1 VADLAELYLVLK
13 AKADPLIKSINDL
26 KRELPKQMAE
36 AGKAGGD
43 ALEAEAK
50 NAGDDAGKALGSGL
64 KKGAK
69 KGMDD
74 ARKEVAD
81 ARGKLI
87 GEVSSVATSTGRS
100 LSLAI
105 TAPVALLARTAI
117 KDAMGAETALS
128 QLRGAAGATEEQM
141 KRASANTRVLVQD
154 LRDFGLTE
162 TQVTQAS
169 TELAKAGLTLD
180 QALKSTR
187 ASLVLASAGQLE
199 TAEAAQVTANALN
212 AFSLKAE
219 QAGRVVDIIAG
230 TASEA
235 SGGVKELTEAFKM
248 GSAVAA
254 QAGVDIRDFSAALGL
269 MANAGMMGSDAGTS
283 LKSSLLALIGPSK
296 EATKYME
303 TLGIQV
309 FTTEG
314 RMKSLP
320 EIVRQFEKGLTGLTQ
335 QQKLRALT
343 EIFGTDGIRAF
354 NILLKNGSAGLVEF
368 AQKVDKS
375 GKALGL
381 ANSMTGETQKAFNR
395 AKVEVSL
402 LSSQI
407 GQELLPTLSNL
418 LTDGVRAVRSF
429 RDSWDGLS
437 PELQKLALG
446 TLAFGATLGPLAIG
460 LGSVAGGVKSMIEL
474 SAAFVAAQ
482 AAKQTALS
490 GTTVAT
496 NATAAALIRTRLA
509 FLGLYALAA
518 VPIILTVKAVF
529 DYSNAASAALRST
542 ADRAAMPFNRGDLLS
557 GKIAAFRQKYGRAP
571 NKVENSALIKSLSQ
585 TALGR
590 RLIEQPISEKDAKE
604 ARVAERMALLK
615 QSEEDARLDKEARKR
630 LGILNTDGT
639 IPKATGSGGGG
650 GTKRDPISDL
660 ISAGQSS
667 LDRQESEKRIKAF
680 INAGNWTA
688 AAFEQAGG
696 KFTSQWGR
704 ITAAKRKIF
713 EKLGEGLKSEFV
725 AEQKQKAAA
734 AKQMEDDLL
743 REIREVNNPA
753 SMVDKLAREKFGKDF
768 TKLTDP
774 KNRSLIGQL
783 AGEYEKKESSEK
795 DAERSARLAREEE
808 ERMNRR
814 NRWILGRNDAV
825 KSMVA
830 SLDAQLRKERELS
843 TFEQM
848 VAEAK
853 EKGIRLNFFEIA
865 VLKER
870 ATQVDALKK
879 TEKEQA
885 ENEKAAQ
892 IRREQIRDAN
902 EQYADAL
909 EEIATQA
916 AELGRSGVLTEFR
929 LKRLAIT
936 FGYGATES
944 ERLATGMERAKRVM
958 REQLLLQDVKVWRDA
973 FERVADAI
981 VEPIRD
987 ALGELVTVDM
997 PGFFRSLNTLVGRA
1011 LTEFTNQIL
1020 QAQIRL
1026 QLNRA
1031 IDWGVGQLFGGQ
1043 LAGLTASGSGGTFMP
1058 PGVSLSPDGSQSMLT
1073 GFANGGG
1080 VGANSPIVVGERG
1093 PEIFVP
1099 SRSGNIVPNHRAGVG
1114 GQIVN
1119 ITVNVQ
1125 GSATRETA
1133 QQIAMEV
1140 ARAVESAR
1148 RSLA

>member
-1 VADLAELYLVLK
+1 MADLAELYLVLK

-26 KRELPKQMAE
+26 KRELPKKMAE
-36 AGKAGGD
+36 AGKAGGE

-50 NAGDDAGKALGSGL
+50 NAGDDAGKALGPGL

-74 ARKEVAD
+74 AQKEVAN
-81 ARGKLI
+81 ARQRFRGEALSIGQSVGQSLTLGVSVPVSLGLKKAFEAAVNRETLEKGMKAI
-87 GEVSSVATSTGRS
+87 MGSAKAATLELANLEKSARAPGLGFTQATKASMQLQSLGLSASEARKQIEAVANANALVGGSADNFGEVMRQLAQVQS
-100 LSLAI
+100 LGKV
-105 TAPVALLARTAI
+105 TAENINVIAERLPGFTTAI
-117 KDAMGAETALS
+117 KRAFGTANTEVIAKAMADGKLSMKQFIDGVVFELNRTKAEGDSMRNVLDNIADDMDKSLGKFGKAMFPDIAKGLKILSGELDKFSLRWKLMTDEQKIGAVRMLAFAA
-128 QLRGAAGATEEQM
+128 AAGPVILGLTKVAGGIKTLLDLHTSFVMAQLAKQKALEGT
-141 KRASANTRVLVQD
+141 AVAANTATGAVG
-154 LRDFGLTE
+154 GLAGAMTRAIAF
-162 TQVTQAS
+162 AS
-169 TELAKAGLTLD
+169 RFRIALGAIGMAGLAAKAGDDGFESSDSQEGVMRRRLRGMVESAYKKGGNK
-180 QALKSTR
+180 QALKTFEGIMGRGAWYRKLIMNPDYLAQNST
-187 ASLVLASAGQLE
+187 
-199 TAEAAQVTANALN
+199 LN
-212 AFSLKAE
+212 
-219 QAGRVVDIIAG
+219 
-230 TASEA
+230 
-235 SGGVKELTEAFKM
+235 M
-248 GSAVAA
+248 VAA
-254 QAGVDIRDFSAALGL
+254 
-269 MANAGMMGSDAGTS
+269 
-283 LKSSLLALIGPSK
+283 
-296 EATKYME
+296 E
-303 TLGIQV
+303 
-309 FTTEG
+309 
-314 RMKSLP
+314 
-320 EIVRQFEKGLTGLTQ
+320 
-335 QQKLRALT
+335 
-343 EIFGTDGIRAF
+343 
-354 NILLKNGSAGLVEF
+354 
-368 AQKVDKS
+368 
-375 GKALGL
+375 
-381 ANSMTGETQKAFNR
+381 
-395 AKVEVSL
+395 
-402 LSSQI
+402 
-407 GQELLPTLSNL
+407 
-418 LTDGVRAVRSF
+418 
-429 RDSWDGLS
+429 WD
-437 PELQKLALG
+437 
-446 TLAFGATLGPLAIG
+446 
-460 LGSVAGGVKSMIEL
+460 
-474 SAAFVAAQ
+474 
-482 AAKQTALS
+482 
-490 GTTVAT
+490 
-496 NATAAALIRTRLA
+496 
-509 FLGLYALAA
+509 
-518 VPIILTVKAVF
+518 
-529 DYSNAASAALRST
+529 
-542 ADRAAMPFNRGDLLS
+542 
-557 GKIAAFRQKYGRAP
+557 
-571 NKVENSALIKSLSQ
+571 
-585 TALGR
+585 
-590 RLIEQPISEKDAKE
+590 
-604 ARVAERMALLK
+604 AERSRK
-615 QSEEDARLDKEARKR
+615 KEKEESDKNNPFGVN
-630 LGILNTDGT
+630 LGGQGNTG
-639 IPKATGSGGGG
+639 KGGGS
-650 GTKRDPISDL
+650 GTKRDPIADL
-660 ISAGQSS
+660 INAGQSS

-680 INAGNWTA
+680 MDAGNWTA

-696 KFTSQWGR
+696 KFSSQWGR

-734 AKQMEDDLL
+734 AKQMEEDLL

-768 TKLTDP
+768 SKLTDP
-774 KNRSLIGQL
+774 KNRSLITQL

-808 ERMNRR
+808 DRMNRR

-825 KSMVA
+825 KSMVT

-843 TFEQM
+843 TFEQI

-865 VLKER
+865 VLKQR

-1043 LAGLTASGSGGTFMP
+1043 LAGLTASGSSGSFMP

-1099 SRSGNIVPNHRAGVG
+1099 SRAGNIVPNHRAGVG
-1114 GQIVN
+1114 GQVVN
-1119 ITVNVQ
+1119 ITVNIQ

-1148 RSLA
+1148 RSLG

>member
-36 AGKAGGD
+36 AGKAGGE

-74 ARKEVAD
+74 AQKEVAN
-81 ARGKLI
+81 ARQRFRGEALSIGQSVGQSLTLGVSVPVSLGLKKAFEAAVNRETLEKGMKAI
-87 GEVSSVATSTGRS
+87 MGSAKAATLELANLEKSARAPGLGFTQATKASMQLQSLGLSASEARKQIEAVANANALVGGSADNFGEVMRQLAQVQS
-100 LSLAI
+100 LGKV
-105 TAPVALLARTAI
+105 TAENINVIAERLPGFTTAI
-117 KDAMGAETALS
+117 KRAFGTSNTEVIAKAMADGKLSMKQFIDGVVFELNRTKAEGDSMRNVLDNIADDMDKSLGKFGKAMFPDIAKGLKILSGELEKFSLRWKAMTDDQKVGQVRLIAWTMAIGPAVLGLTRLASGMKAIVDLTVAFKAAQLAQQEALS
-128 QLRGAAGATEEQM
+128 KTAGAAVVTRGALDGLLGSVNVL
-141 KRASANTRVLVQD
+141 RASSLVPIV
-154 LRDFGLTE
+154 FTAVIGWNIGS
-162 TQVTQAS
+162 QV
-169 TELAKAGLTLD
+169 KGWMDD
-180 QALKSTR
+180 QAKG
-187 ASLVLASAGQLE
+187 AGFDNAGEMFNDPFGVLGE
-199 TAEAAQVTANALN
+199 
-212 AFSLKAE
+212 
-219 QAGRVVDIIAG
+219 G
-230 TASEA
+230 
-235 SGGVKELTEAFKM
+235 KM
-248 GSAVAA
+248 GRFSERQKVISDAA
-254 QAGVDIRDFSAALGL
+254 KPNPSFMERWNRGRSKGLIGSLLRQAGVQSSRSSTSQTKDKDETEEK
-269 MANAGMMGSDAGTS
+269 AN
-283 LKSSLLALIGPSK
+283 P
-296 EATKYME
+296 
-303 TLGIQV
+303 
-309 FTTEG
+309 
-314 RMKSLP
+314 
-320 EIVRQFEKGLTGLTQ
+320 
-335 QQKLRALT
+335 
-343 EIFGTDGIRAF
+343 FGV
-354 NILLKNGSAGLVEF
+354 N
-368 AQKVDKS
+368 
-375 GKALGL
+375 
-381 ANSMTGETQKAFNR
+381 
-395 AKVEVSL
+395 
-402 LSSQI
+402 
-407 GQELLPTLSNL
+407 
-418 LTDGVRAVRSF
+418 
-429 RDSWDGLS
+429 
-437 PELQKLALG
+437 
-446 TLAFGATLGPLAIG
+446 
-460 LGSVAGGVKSMIEL
+460 
-474 SAAFVAAQ
+474 
-482 AAKQTALS
+482 LS
-490 GTTVAT
+490 GQGNT
-496 NATAAALIRTRLA
+496 
-509 FLGLYALAA
+509 
-518 VPIILTVKAVF
+518 
-529 DYSNAASAALRST
+529 
-542 ADRAAMPFNRGDLLS
+542 
-557 GKIAAFRQKYGRAP
+557 GK
-571 NKVENSALIKSLSQ
+571 
-585 TALGR
+585 
-590 RLIEQPISEKDAKE
+590 
-604 ARVAERMALLK
+604 
-615 QSEEDARLDKEARKR
+615 
-630 LGILNTDGT
+630 
-639 IPKATGSGGGG
+639 GGGG
-650 GTKRDPISDL
+650 RKNDPIAEL
-660 ISAGQSS
+660 INAGQSS

-680 INAGNWTA
+680 MDAGNWTA

-696 KFTSQWGR
+696 KFSSQWGR

-734 AKQMEDDLL
+734 AKQMEEDLL

-768 TKLTDP
+768 SKLTDP
-774 KNRSLIGQL
+774 KNRSLITQL

-808 ERMNRR
+808 DRMNRR

-825 KSMVA
+825 KSMVT

-865 VLKER
+865 VLKQR

-879 TEKEQA
+879 SEKEQA

-1043 LAGLTASGSGGTFMP
+1043 LAGLTASGSSGSFMP

-1114 GQIVN
+1114 GQVVN

-1133 QQIAMEV
+1133 Q
-1140 ARAVESAR
+1140 
-1148 RSLA
+1148 

>member
-1 VADLAELYLVLK
+1 VSDLAELYLVLK

-26 KRELPKQMAE
+26 KRELPKKMAE

-50 NAGDDAGKALGSGL
+50 TAGDDAGKALGSGL

-74 ARKEVAD
+74 AQKEVAN

-87 GEVSSVATSTGRS
+87 GEVSSVAASTGRS

-128 QLRGAAGATEEQM
+128 QLRGAASATEEQM

-235 SGGVKELTEAFKM
+235 SGGVKELTDAFKM
-248 GSAVAA
+248 GSAVAS

-296 EATKYME
+296 EATKYMAA
-303 TLGIQV
+303 LGIQV
-309 FTTEG
+309 FTAEG

-320 EIVRQFEKGLTGLTQ
+320 EIVQQFEKGLVGLTQ
-335 QQKLRALT
+335 QQRLRALT

-368 AQKVDKS
+368 AQKVDKT

-381 ANSMTGETQKAFNR
+381 ANSMTGETQKSFNR

-402 LSSQI
+402 LSNQI
-407 GQELLPTLSNL
+407 GQELLPALSNL

-446 TLAFGATLGPLAIG
+446 TLAFGATLGPLAVG
-460 LGSVAGGVKSMIEL
+460 LGAVAGGLRSIIEL
-474 SAAFVAAQ
+474 RTAFVAAQ
-482 AAKQTALS
+482 ASKQTALA
-490 GTTVAT
+490 GTTAAT
-496 NATAAALIRTRLA
+496 NATSAALISTRLA
-509 FLGLYALAA
+509 FLGLAALAA

-542 ADRAAMPFNRGDLLS
+542 SERAATPFNRGDLLS
-557 GKIAAFRQKYGRAP
+557 GKIAAFRKKYGRAP
-571 NKVENSALIKSLSQ
+571 NKQENSALIKSLSQ

-590 RLIEQPISEKDAKE
+590 RLIEQPVSEKDVKE

-639 IPKATGSGGGG
+639 LPKTPETGGGS
-650 GTKRDPISDL
+650 TRDPIADL
-660 ISAGQSS
+660 INAGQSS

-680 INAGNWTA
+680 MDAGNWTA

-734 AKQMEDDLL
+734 AKQMEEDLL

-768 TKLTDP
+768 SKLTDP
-774 KNRSLIGQL
+774 KNRSLITQL

-808 ERMNRR
+808 DRMNRR

-825 KSMVA
+825 KSMVT

-843 TFEQM
+843 TFEQI

-865 VLKER
+865 VLKQR

-909 EEIATQA
+909 EGIATQA

-1031 IDWGVGQLFGGQ
+1031 IDWGVGQLFGSQ
-1043 LAGLTASGSGGTFMP
+1043 LAGLTASGSGGSFMP

-1099 SRSGNIVPNHRAGVG
+1099 SRAGNIVPNHRAGVG
-1114 GQIVN
+1114 GQVVN

-1140 ARAVESAR
+1140 ARAVETAR
-1148 RSLA
+1148 RSLG